1 MPRTAS
7 AVISRGEGL
16 PGIAAVVMHT
26 SLAATT
32 RAINSRC
39 LR

>member
-7 AVISRGEGL
+7 AVTIRGDGL

-26 SLAATT
+26 SLAATV
-32 RAINSRC
+32 RAISSRC
-39 LR
+39 FW